1 MIENTLRKNVG
12 SSSPAVG
19 IIKGIV
25 VRLVGTYGVGI
36 YQMIIVNLLFD
47 SEYTMAC
54 IVKSGVRVKKH
65 KYCHVN
71 WTKCHLTIAV
81 FAPVILDG
89 FIMSN

>member
-1 MIENTLRKNVG
+1 MSKIICFLSLILDEFLISVKMIKNTLRKNVG

-71 WTKCHLTIAV
+71 
-81 FAPVILDG
+81 
-89 FIMSN
+89 